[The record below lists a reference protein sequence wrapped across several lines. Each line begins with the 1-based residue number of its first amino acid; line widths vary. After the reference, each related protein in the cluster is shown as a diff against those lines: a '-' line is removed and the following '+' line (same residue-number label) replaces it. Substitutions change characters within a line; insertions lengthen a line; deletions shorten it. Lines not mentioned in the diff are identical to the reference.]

1 MLIETS
7 TSRRTITTFP
17 SLNLSKYLLVKEY
30 ITYLPKAGNLD
41 ANQSTFSQR
50 ALIECVGF
58 STGLL
63 AKAAKKLE
71 DISFQRFGDNA
82 GKGKQGLLHVC
93 RELWGGEE

>member
-1 MLIETS
+1 M
-7 TSRRTITTFP
+7 
-17 SLNLSKYLLVKEY
+17 KEY
-30 ITYLPKAGNLD
+30 ITYLPKGGDLD
-41 ANQSTFSQR
+41 ANTSTFSQK

-93 RELWGGEE
+93 NQLWGRPDE